1 MLDGQVFLVAGQHQE
16 TIDRMIT
23 EKWLEKET
31 IEGVGEVYTLTK
43 EGFHWLSEEYW
54 KGHA

>member
-1 MLDGQVFLVAGQHQE
+1 MTNGQVFLSSEQNQP
-16 TIDRMIT
+16 TIDALLKA
-23 EKWLEKET
+23 KWLEKEE
-31 IEGVGEVYTLTK
+31 IEGVGIVYTLTK